1 MQMLAGV
8 ITESEYKA
16 KLEEVS
22 ALMKYASKDAKARD
36 VEQSDREYI
45 ATRQKR
51 DKLAK
56 ELFNKASYRDLSNVQ
71 KDRVNNQ
78 LTEDQNE
85 EKDSLNEHY
94 VAGGIV
100 GIGVIT
106 QIPSRAKT
114 DYEDA
119 FEHFL
124 GKKYEI
130 NEEMEEVEDVKEG
143 VSALPFRKNMENAI
157 EFVNNN
163 EDFSDSAKAK
173 YIRAIEF
180 VVYNS
185 LDPNTKGG
193 EYPPNGFQFDDAWWN
208 SVGEVN
214 EYVADQLLRD
224 ISDAKRGKMSW
235 L

>member
-1 MQMLAGV
+1 MDKETLRMQMLAGV
-8 ITESEYKA
+8 ITEGQYKE
-16 KLEEVS
+16 KLQE
-22 ALMKYASKDAKARD
+22 
-36 VEQSDREYI
+36 
-45 ATRQKR
+45 
-51 DKLAK
+51 
-56 ELFNKASYRDLSNVQ
+56 
-71 KDRVNNQ
+71 
-78 LTEDQNE
+78 NE

-100 GIGVIT
+100 GIGAIT

-124 GKKYEI
+124 GQKYELK
-130 NEEMEEVEDVKEG
+130 EEMEEEDVNEG

-193 EYPPNGFQFDDAWWN
+193 EYPPNGFQFDDAWWD

-224 ISDAKRGKMSW
+224 IYDAKRGKMSW